1 MAEFITRGSLPSKTT
16 RGAFHCQHLFGDL
29 FLSYILFLLCV
40 RVLRHAYGGQRTT
53 GWSQLSPSHWVG
65 PRDWTQFVRLSS
77 KWLYPESHLSGS
89 HAETV
94 IQSGNGS
101 LSHTKICWVMH
112 EKAISKKSNCP
123 TFRMASLLLQ
133 AQSALSGFRISEK
146 AIRPWELILI
156 IKFLPKYTP

>member
-16 RGAFHCQHLFGDL
+16 RGAFHGQHLFRDL

-101 LSHTKICWVMH
+101 LSYTKICWVTH
-112 EKAISKKSNCP
+112 EKAISKNQIAQHSEWPASCFKP
-123 TFRMASLLLQ
+123 SLLSL
-133 AQSALSGFRISEK
+133 ASEFQRK
-146 AIRPWELILI
+146 PLGPGNS
-156 IKFLPKYTP
+156 F